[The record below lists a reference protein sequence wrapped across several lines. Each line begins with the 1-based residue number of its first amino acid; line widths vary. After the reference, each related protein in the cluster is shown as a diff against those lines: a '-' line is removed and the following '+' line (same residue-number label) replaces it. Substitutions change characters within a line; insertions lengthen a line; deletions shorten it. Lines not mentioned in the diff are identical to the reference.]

1 MKIWGGGE
9 HCDVIVVG
17 AAVSG
22 QLVDV
27 VVAVS
32 GQLHVVVVVVL
43 VVVLLLGLGCRLMAL
58 VLRGR
63 SLRILRTP
71 PITWASLPPSWWGNC
86 FQYLLSLL

>member
-22 QLVDV
+22 QLHV
-27 VVAVS
+27 
-32 GQLHVVVVVVL
+32 VVVVVVL

-63 SLRILRTP
+63 SLGILRTP
-71 PITWASLPPSWWGNC
+71 SITWASLPPSWWGNC
-86 FQYLLSLL
+86 FEFFLSLL

>member
-43 VVVLLLGLGCRLMAL
+43 LLGLGCRLMAL
-58 VLRGR
+58 VLR
-63 SLRILRTP
+63 
-71 PITWASLPPSWWGNC
+71 
-86 FQYLLSLL
+86 

>member
-17 AAVSG
+17 A
-22 QLVDV
+22 
-27 VVAVS
+27 AVS

-58 VLRGR
+58 VLR
-63 SLRILRTP
+63 
-71 PITWASLPPSWWGNC
+71 
-86 FQYLLSLL
+86 

>member
-27 VVAVS
+27 VVAV
-32 GQLHVVVVVVL
+32 VF

-63 SLRILRTP
+63 SLGILRTP
-71 PITWASLPPSWWGNC
+71 PITWASLPPSWWGNY
-86 FQYLLSLL
+86 FRVLSIIANVGKLM

>member
-22 QLVDV
+22 QLVD
-27 VVAVS
+27 
-32 GQLHVVVVVVL
+32 VVVVVVL

-63 SLRILRTP
+63 SLGILRTP
-71 PITWASLPPSWWGNC
+71 PITWASLPPSWWGKC
-86 FQYLLSLL
+86 FEYF

>member
-58 VLRGR
+58 VLR
-63 SLRILRTP
+63 
-71 PITWASLPPSWWGNC
+71 
-86 FQYLLSLL
+86 

>member
-63 SLRILRTP
+63 SLGILRTP

-86 FQYLLSLL
+86 FEFLLSLL

>member
-43 VVVLLLGLGCRLMAL
+43 LLGLGCRLMAL

-63 SLRILRTP
+63 SLGILRTP

-86 FQYLLSLL
+86 FQYLLSLLLN

>member
-32 GQLHVVVVVVL
+32 GQLHVVVVV
-43 VVVLLLGLGCRLMAL
+43 LLLGLGCRLMAL
-58 VLRGR
+58 VLRRR

-86 FQYLLSLL
+86 FEFFLSLL

>member
-32 GQLHVVVVVVL
+32 GQHHVVVVVV
-43 VVVLLLGLGCRLMAL
+43 VVVLLLLGLGCRLMAL
-58 VLRGR
+58 VLR
-63 SLRILRTP
+63 
-71 PITWASLPPSWWGNC
+71 
-86 FQYLLSLL
+86 

>member
-32 GQLHVVVVVVL
+32 GQLHVAVVVVL

-58 VLRGR
+58 VLR
-63 SLRILRTP
+63 
-71 PITWASLPPSWWGNC
+71 
-86 FQYLLSLL
+86 

>member
-32 GQLHVVVVVVL
+32 GQLHVVVVDL
-43 VVVLLLGLGCRLMAL
+43 HLLGLGCRLMAL

-63 SLRILRTP
+63 SLGILRTP

-86 FQYLLSLL
+86 FEFFLSLL